1 MRWKIEDTPERG
13 AFRAEFKS
21 WLVEVLPQG
30 WVQALERQ
38 DDVAFAE
45 ARKSFNFLSWMGTI
59 GRTGYAAPLWPKEY
73 GGLSGEAW
81 MQHIVREEL
90 GSHRLPTFGVNLLG
104 VGLAGPTIIAHASE
118 APKKRYLPK
127 ILSGEEIWCQLFSEP
142 GSGSD
147 LASLGTRAV
156 RDGDE
161 WIVNGQKVWTSIA
174 SLAKFGM
181 LLARSDPFVPK
192 HEGLSYL
199 IVDMSSPGVEI
210 RPLRQITG
218 SADFNEVFFTDV
230 RVPDAN
236 RIGEP
241 GEGWRY
247 ARTTLM
253 NERVALSGLSIDA
266 ASLTGSLRRDPWETM
281 LSGVK
286 DRKDLVIRQELAR
299 IYIAQEVKE
308 ITAFRS
314 SSARLAG
321 QTPGAEGGVS
331 KVFNAEF
338 NQYRSN
344 VAMNA
349 AGMASIAWEVE
360 AGGSGIFGGGGG
372 DGSAKAT
379 AFLRTRA
386 NTIEGGTSEV
396 LRNQIAERIL
406 GLPRE
411 VEVDK
416 GVAWAETRRS

>member
-1 MRWKIEDTPERG
+1 MSETEHAEAVSEEPLVRERHGKIELLRLN
-13 AFRAEFKS
+13 R
-21 WLVEVLPQG
+21 
-30 WVQALERQ
+30 ERQ
-38 DDVAFAE
+38 RNAIDGPTSLALGRAFEELAVDDDVWAV
-45 ARKSFNFLSWMGTI
+45 SYTHL
-59 GRTGYAAPLWPKEY
+59 
-73 GGLSGEAW
+73 
-81 MQHIVREEL
+81 
-90 GSHRLPTFGVNLLG
+90 
-104 VGLAGPTIIAHASE
+104 
-118 APKKRYLPK
+118 
-127 ILSGEEIWCQLFSEP
+127 
-142 GSGSD
+142 
-147 LASLGTRAV
+147 V

-299 IYIAQEVKE
+299 IYIAC
-308 ITAFRS
+308 
-314 SSARLAG
+314 LL
-321 QTPGAEGGVS
+321 
-331 KVFNAEF
+331 
-338 NQYRSN
+338 Y
-344 VAMNA
+344 
-349 AGMASIAWEVE
+349 
-360 AGGSGIFGGGGG
+360 
-372 DGSAKAT
+372 
-379 AFLRTRA
+379 
-386 NTIEGGTSEV
+386 TSRCV
-396 LRNQIAERIL
+396 
-406 GLPRE
+406 
-411 VEVDK
+411 
-416 GVAWAETRRS
+416 